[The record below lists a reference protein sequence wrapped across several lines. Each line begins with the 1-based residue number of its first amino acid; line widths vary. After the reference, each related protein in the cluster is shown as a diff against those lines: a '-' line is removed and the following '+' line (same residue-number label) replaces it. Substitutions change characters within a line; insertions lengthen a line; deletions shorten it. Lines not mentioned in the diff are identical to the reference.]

1 LSKGKKWEKKI
12 MKNNNEIVFKS
23 MVSSWIAGLYWAIL
37 IFLIVMFIG
46 VPLFTP
52 MTFFGK
58 SIFVIT
64 FFIVFLII
72 LYILFRAYRLSF
84 IISKDRL
91 LINGLFKNHDI
102 MFSDINEVKKIPIP
116 FGFRLFG
123 ASFLGG
129 RFYLP
134 GIGNATV
141 AMSNFDD
148 GVLVSTKKGYNFVI
162 TPKNPMEFIDNMK
175 NHVKN
180 EKM

>member
-1 LSKGKKWEKKI
+1 ME
-12 MKNNNEIVFKS
+12 NNNEIVFKS
-23 MVSSWIAGLYWAIL
+23 VVSSWIAGLYWAIL
-37 IFLIVMFIG
+37 IFLVVMFIG

-52 MTFFGK
+52 MTFFEK
-58 SIFVIT
+58 SIFVLVFI
-64 FFIVFLII
+64 IVFLII
-72 LYILFRAYRLSF
+72 LYTLFRAYRLSF

-91 LINGLFKNHDI
+91 LITGLLKNHEI
-102 MFSDINEVKKIPIP
+102 MFSDIKDVKKVPIP

-134 GIGNATV
+134 GVGNATV

-148 GVLVSTKKGYNFVI
+148 GVLVSTKKGYTFVI
-162 TPKNPMEFIDNMK
+162 TPKNPMEFIDDMK
-175 NHVKN
+175 NRVKN

>member
-1 LSKGKKWEKKI
+1 
-12 MKNNNEIVFKS
+12 MKNDNEMVFKS
-23 MVSSWIAGLYWAIL
+23 KVSNWIAGLYWAIL
-37 IFLIVMFIG
+37 IFLAVIFIG
-46 VPLFTP
+46 IPLFAS
-52 MTFFGK
+52 MTFFEK
-58 SIFVIT
+58 SIFVIA

-72 LYILFRAYRLSF
+72 VYTLFKAYRLSF
-84 IISKDRL
+84 IISRDRL
-91 LINGLFKNHDI
+91 IIDGLLKKHNI
-102 MFSDINEVKKIPIP
+102 VFSDIKEVKKVPIP

-129 RFYLP
+129 RYYLP

-141 AMSNFDD
+141 IMSNFDD

-175 NHVKN
+175 NRVKN